1 VKSIE
6 EFYMRDDIIRM
17 CPDCKDY
24 ATVKTKRG
32 KDQRQKRLF
41 LYNISE
47 VCESLKKESSF
58 TVLSKFY

>member
-1 VKSIE
+1 
-6 EFYMRDDIIRM
+6 MRDDIIRM